1 VLDTKQG
8 MDFRTGMKCGPCV
21 PECFCLSYII
31 HLYIYIYI
39 CFWDCFNYFRSLFAH
54 VFARSSVYLMQRRC
68 RSRYNKYIY
77 ICIYIYIYVDDPERI
92 VFVDEKSGGD
102 PAAIG

>member
-1 VLDTKQG
+1 
-8 MDFRTGMKCGPCV
+8 
-21 PECFCLSYII
+21 
-31 HLYIYIYI
+31 
-39 CFWDCFNYFRSLFAH
+39 
-54 VFARSSVYLMQRRC
+54 MQRRC

-77 ICIYIYIYVDDPERI
+77 ICIYIYVDDPERI